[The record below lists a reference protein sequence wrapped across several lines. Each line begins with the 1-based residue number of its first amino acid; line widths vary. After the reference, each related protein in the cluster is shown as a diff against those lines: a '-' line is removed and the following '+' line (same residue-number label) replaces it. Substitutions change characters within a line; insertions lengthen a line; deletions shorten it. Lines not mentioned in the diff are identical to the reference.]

1 MSEEAQWKSVAI
13 AIISIIL
20 LQVLFSLLLF
30 QIHQQNQEIEL
41 KLTDLEAIKARY
53 IFLNH
58 LLEKG
63 VVPSYAAKWKN
74 VKIADPDPK
83 SDSIKIEFWNTW
95 ILALENV

>member
-30 QIHQQNQEIEL
+30 LYQQNQEIEL

-53 IFLNH
+53 LFLNH
-58 LLEKG
+58 LLERG
-63 VVPSYAAKWKN
+63 VVH
-74 VKIADPDPK
+74 
-83 SDSIKIEFWNTW
+83 
-95 ILALENV
+95 

>member
-30 QIHQQNQEIEL
+30 QIYQQNQEIEL

-53 IFLNH
+53 LFLNY
-58 LLEKG
+58 LRG
-63 VVPSYAAKWKN
+63 VVPSYATKWKD

-83 SDSIKIEFWNTW
+83 SDSIKIEF
-95 ILALENV
+95 

>member
-30 QIHQQNQEIEL
+30 LYQQNQEIEL

-53 IFLNH
+53 LFLNH
-58 LLEKG
+58 LLERG

-83 SDSIKIEFWNTW
+83 SDSIKIEF
-95 ILALENV
+95 